1 MHTPLNGIRFA
12 IQWSCLGIIPLAGAV
27 AWYASAK
34 WVRMSGGI
42 WSFKTGMD
50 EASSYS
56 KKRLCS
62 LLADREQ
69 TMTQSNSTP
78 NKEEQER
85 KKKKQMECA
94 FLRNVPNI
102 YEGAIPTCS

>member
-12 IQWSCLGIIPLAGAV
+12 IQWSCLGIISLASAV
-27 AWYASAK
+27 AWYASAE

-50 EASSYS
+50 ETSSYS

-78 NKEEQER
+78 NKEEEER
-85 KKKKQMECA
+85 KEKKT
-94 FLRNVPNI
+94 V
-102 YEGAIPTCS
+102 